1 MIFIFKEIDDIKIY
15 YEEYGRGKDIV
26 LFHGWGASKNTFKS
40 LAKSLEENYHVIT
53 IDLPGFG
60 ETTITKP
67 LMLLDVVKLLHHF
80 LMSLE
85 VDNPILLGHS
95 YGGRLAM
102 IYASLYK
109 VDKLV
114 LVSAAGLKEKLK
126 LDKWLKIKIYKLFKR
141 YSITLKMG
149 STDFKNSDEI
159 KKKMLVEAVNNDLS
173 NYLDNISTPT
183 LLIYGRNDS
192 VTSLPLARKI
202 NDKIKTSS
210 LVVMEGSGHFPYLEE
225 PTIFGLILNS
235 FLAGDEH

>member
-1 MIFIFKEIDDIKIY
+1 VIFIFKEIDDIKIY
-15 YEEYGRGKDIV
+15 YDEYGRGKDIV
-26 LFHGWGASKNTFKS
+26 LFHGWGASKNTFNS
-40 LAKSLEENYHVIT
+40 LAKSLEENYHVVS

-60 ETTITKP
+60 ETKIDNP
-67 LMLLDVVKLLHHF
+67 IFLEDNVKLIHKL
-80 LMSLE
+80 LVSLGIHS
-85 VDNPILLGHS
+85 PILLGHS

-102 IYASLYK
+102 IYSSLYK

-126 LDKWLKIKIYKLFKR
+126 LDKWFKIKIYKLFKK
-141 YSITLKMG
+141 YSIILKTG
-149 STDFKNSDEI
+149 SDDYKNSDDI

-183 LLIYGRNDS
+183 LLIYGRNDN

-202 NDKIKTSS
+202 NEKIKTSS

-235 FLAGDEH
+235 FLAGDEC